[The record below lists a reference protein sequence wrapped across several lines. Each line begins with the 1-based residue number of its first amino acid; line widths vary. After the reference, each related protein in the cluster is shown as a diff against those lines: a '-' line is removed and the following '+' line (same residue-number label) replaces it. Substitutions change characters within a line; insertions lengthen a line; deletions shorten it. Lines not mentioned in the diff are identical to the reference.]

1 MSCSL
6 LPEYG
11 GKELC
16 MDAQVTVLVFATNS
30 DISNLKFCHTRQT
43 KVKRLKFYIFLIIL
57 YREEKYSKFLSY
69 HQINCLFYE
78 VAESYP

>member
-16 MDAQVTVLVFATNS
+16 MDAQVTILVFATNS
-30 DISNLKFCHTRQT
+30 NISNYNKLCNTRQT
-43 KVKRLKFYIFLIIL
+43 KETRLKYNTF
-57 YREEKYSKFLSY
+57 
-69 HQINCLFYE
+69 
-78 VAESYP
+78 